1 MSLHDIIK
9 KNEYTVAIW
18 KDTESVKELI
28 NLNTQ
33 LSTKHI
39 NSTKRKKEYLSVRLL
54 LQSILPNA
62 QISYNQYGGPEL
74 DNKNIS
80 ISHSK
85 GLSAIIISDKKVG
98 IDIEKISN
106 QTLRLSN
113 KFILNGRH
121 EPLTKEKTT
130 LIWCCKEA
138 IYKLYVT
145 GKIDFKDILIESF
158 CVKSGGKIKAI
169 FNNNTHTLTYKRIYN
184 HFLVYVCK

>member
-9 KNEYTVAIW
+9 KDEYTVAIW
-18 KDTESVKELI
+18 EDSESLEELI
-28 NLNTQ
+28 NLNPQ
-33 LSTKHI
+33 VSTKHL
-39 NSTKRKKEYLSVRLL
+39 NSSKRKKEYLSIRLL
-54 LQSILPNA
+54 LQTILPNS
-62 QISYNQYGGPEL
+62 QISYNKYGGPEL
-74 DNKNIS
+74 KNKNIS

-98 IDIEKISN
+98 VDIEKISN

-113 KFILNGRH
+113 KFINSGRH

-138 IYKLYVT
+138 IYKLHVNK
-145 GKIDFKDILIESF
+145 KINFKDILIENF
-158 CVKSGGKIKAI
+158 CTKNRGKIKAK
-169 FNNNTHTLTYKRIYN
+169 FNNNTHTLAYKRINN

>member
-18 KDTESVKELI
+18 KDSESLDELI
-28 NLNTQ
+28 KLTPQ
-33 LSTKHI
+33 ASCEHI
-39 NSTKRKKEYLSVRLL
+39 NSIKRKKEYLSIRFL
-54 LQSILPNA
+54 LQAILPNS
-62 QISYNQYGGPEL
+62 QISYNKHGGPEL
-74 DNKNIS
+74 KNKNIS

-98 IDIEKISN
+98 VDIEKISN
-106 QTLRLSN
+106 QTLRLST
-113 KFILNGRH
+113 KFILSGRH

-138 IYKLYVT
+138 IYKLYVNR
-145 GKIDFKDILIESF
+145 KINFKDILIEEF
-158 CVKSGGKIKAI
+158 CAKNEGEIKAK
-169 FNNNTHTLTYKRIYN
+169 FNKNTHTLTYKRINN

>member
-9 KNEYTVAIW
+9 KNEYAVAIW
-18 KDTESVKELI
+18 KDSESLDELI
-28 NLNTQ
+28 KLTPQ
-33 LSTKHI
+33 ASCKHI
-39 NSTKRKKEYLSVRLL
+39 NSIKRKKEYLSVRLL
-54 LQSILPNA
+54 LQTILPNS
-62 QISYNQYGGPEL
+62 QISYNKYGGPEL
-74 DNKNIS
+74 NNKNIS

-98 IDIEKISN
+98 IDIEKISH
-106 QTLRLSN
+106 QTLRLST
-113 KFILNGRH
+113 KFIINGRH

-145 GKIDFKDILIESF
+145 GKIDFKDILIEPF
-158 CVKSGGKIKAI
+158 CVKSEGKINVK
-169 FNNNTHTLTYKRIYN
+169 FNKNIHTLDYKRIHN